1 MTSEK
6 PAAVAA
12 SAWRDELRVAVAL
25 GLLAGLIEG
34 AGLLAAQEARRS
46 HWPIAFSCG
55 PEILWVAPLVDAVLF
70 GVVALLGAL
79 AMRVLRWRE
88 RLPVVA
94 AGAVALLAWDVGRI
108 TNELSRGVAAAI
120 ALPIGAALWFLTRRR
135 ARGWARIGRI
145 ALPVA
150 LVVVALIGGQQWV
163 AARFHAAPGAT
174 PPAGAPD
181 VLLVVLDTARSDH
194 LSAYGYARPTTPRL
208 AALAAEGVRFDGCFS
223 TSSWTLPA
231 HASLLTGRL
240 PYEHGALLGPL
251 DGALPV
257 LPELLA
263 ARGWRTGAVS
273 ANLCF
278 FHRGFGFARGFERF
292 DDFGWSWTSRLA
304 STLLGREVL
313 IRVNP
318 RVGSVVLRKPAAAV
332 VDGCLAWLDREPER
346 PAFTV
351 LNFFDAHDPYHP
363 PATTAG
369 RFKGD
374 GIAPAPMPAL
384 EAGETRPWDDA
395 LVADE
400 ARRYD
405 ECLLAIDQELGR
417 LFDELARRGRLDR
430 TIVIVTGD
438 HGESF
443 GERGARLHRG
453 SLQREQ
459 LQVPLIVRAPGR
471 AQAGGRAGGTVAL
484 PVSLA
489 SLPATIVE
497 LLGLD
502 DATFPGPSLAP
513 LLRDGDAFDAEPLV
527 IAELARH
534 PWAEYRRRPCFDGSL
549 RSLLRG
555 RWHYVRH
562 ESHGGQLFDWR
573 ADPREERDLAATQP
587 DVAAAFEQALRD
599 AMAGLVAHPNALDAS
614 DLSSRPELAGI
625 GYAAGGGP

>member
-1 MTSEK
+1 MASEK
-6 PAAVAA
+6 PAAGAA
-12 SAWRDELRVAVAL
+12 SAWRDELRVAAAL

-34 AGLLAAQEARRS
+34 AGLLAAQEPRRS
-46 HWPIAFSCG
+46 RWPISFSCG
-55 PEILWVAPLVDAVLF
+55 PEILWVAPLLDAVVF
-70 GVVALLGAL
+70 AAIALVGSLAL
-79 AMRVLRWRE
+79 RLLRWRE
-88 RLPVVA
+88 RVPLLA
-94 AGAVALLAWDVGRI
+94 AGAVALLAWDTCRL

-120 ALPIGAALWFLTRRR
+120 ALPIGALAWFATRRC
-135 ARGWARIGRI
+135 ARGWARVGRL
-145 ALPVA
+145 ALPA
-150 LVVVALIGGQQWV
+150 LLVVVALIGGQQWV
-163 AARFHAAPGAT
+163 AARLPRAPAAT

-181 VLLVVLDTARSDH
+181 VLLVILDTARSDH

-251 DGALPV
+251 DDALPL

-292 DDFGWSWTSRLA
+292 DDFGWSWPARLA

-332 VDGCLAWLDREPER
+332 VDGCLDWLDREPDR

-363 PATTAG
+363 PASTAG
-369 RFKGD
+369 RFRGD
-374 GIAPAPMPAL
+374 GVAPAPMPAPA
-384 EAGETRPWDDA
+384 AGETRAWDDA

-405 ECLLAIDQELGR
+405 ECLLAIDHELGR
-417 LFDELARRGRLDR
+417 LFDELARRKRLDR

-453 SLQREQ
+453 SLQRDT
-459 LQVPLIVRAPGR
+459 LQVPLIVRAPGV
-471 AQAGGRAGGTVAL
+471 AKSGATVAL

-497 LLGLD
+497 LLGID

-527 IAELARH
+527 LSELARH
-534 PWAEYRRRPCFDGSL
+534 PWPEYRRRPCFDGAL

-555 RWHYVRH
+555 RWHFVWH
-562 ESHGGQLFDWR
+562 EVHGGQLFDWR

-587 DVAAAFEQALRD
+587 DVAAAFEQALRE
-599 AMAGLVAHPNALDAS
+599 ALAARIAHPNALDAS

>member
-1 MTSEK
+1 MTGEK
-6 PAAVAA
+6 RVAAA
-12 SAWRDELRVAVAL
+12 SAWRDELRVAAAI

-34 AGLLAAQEARRS
+34 AGLLAAQEARRTR
-46 HWPIAFSCG
+46 WPISFSCG
-55 PEILWVAPLVDAVLF
+55 PEILWVAPLVDALLF
-70 GVVALLGAL
+70 AAVAAVGALLL
-79 AMRVLRWRE
+79 RLLRVRE
-88 RLPVVA
+88 RLPLLA
-94 AGAVALLAWDVGRI
+94 AGAVALLAWDVCRL
-108 TNELSRGVAAAI
+108 TNELSRGVATAI
-120 ALPIGAALWFLTRRR
+120 ALPLGVAVGFATRRC
-135 ARGWARIGRI
+135 ARGWARCGRFAAPI
-145 ALPVA
+145 AA
-150 LVVVALIGGQQWV
+150 TVVALIAGQQWI
-163 AARFHAAPGAT
+163 AARSARAPATT
-174 PPAGAPD
+174 PPAGARD
-181 VLLVVLDTARSDH
+181 VLLVILDTTRSDH

-251 DGALPV
+251 DGALPL

-273 ANLCF
+273 ANLSF
-278 FHRGFGFARGFERF
+278 FHRGFGFARGFARF
-292 DDFGWSWTSRLA
+292 DDFGWAWPARLA
-304 STLLGREVL
+304 ATLLGREVL
-313 IRVNP
+313 IRVDP
-318 RVGSVVLRKPAAAV
+318 RVGSALLRKPASAV
-332 VDGCLAWLDREPER
+332 VDGCLDFLDREPDR

-363 PATTAG
+363 PAATAG
-369 RFKGD
+369 RFRGD
-374 GIAPAPMPAL
+374 GIAPEPMPAPA
-384 EAGETRPWDDA
+384 AGEKRTWDDA
-395 LVADE
+395 LVAEE

-405 ECLLAIDQELGR
+405 ECLLAIDHELGR
-417 LFDELARRGRLDR
+417 LLDELARRGRLDR
-430 TIVIVTGD
+430 TIVIVTAD

-453 SLQREQ
+453 SLQRDT
-459 LQVPLIVRAPGR
+459 LQVPLIVRAPGL
-471 AQAGGRAGGTVAL
+471 APAGGTVAL

-534 PWAEYRRRPCFDGSL
+534 PWHEYRLRPCFDGAM

-555 RWHYVRH
+555 RWHFVWH
-562 ESHGGQLFDWR
+562 EAHGGQLFDWR
-573 ADPREERDLAATQP
+573 ADPREERDLAAAQP
-587 DVAAAFEQALRD
+587 DVAAAFEQALRE
-599 AMAGLVAHPNALDAS
+599 ALAERVAHPNVLDAS

-625 GYAAGGGP
+625 GYAGGGP